1 MDQINASHLI
11 TDEYSAKILIATFRR
26 PKSAIEL
33 SQKLGI
39 PIAACYRRIRSL
51 ERANLIQCVERLLTQ
66 KGKRISVYIS
76 QLKNAYISI
85 EDGQMKVRFDM
96 KNGSSEEFG
105 GIWDPMI
112 VTEDQRIEAF
122 LTQ

>member
-11 TDEYSAKILIATFRR
+11 TDEYSAKILLATFRR
-26 PKSAIEL
+26 PKNAIEL
-33 SQKLGI
+33 SQRLGI
-39 PIAACYRRIRSL
+39 PIAACYRRIRAL
-51 ERANLIQCVERLLTQ
+51 ERANLIQCVERQLTQ

-76 QLKNAYISI
+76 NLKNAYISI
-85 EDGQMKVRFDM
+85 EEGQMKVRFDM

-105 GIWDPMI
+105 GIWDPM
-112 VTEDQRIEAF
+112 VSSEDQRVENF